1 MFASN
6 GYYTIEHMKKFF
18 NECANEFVAEG
29 EEIIE
34 GDRTNMAIY
43 VIEPLEEDKIKEY
56 FVKHEFYQ
64 LLDYWNSHCIIT
76 DIGIYYFIERNNYHQ
91 LQLMKFDEFKKA
103 YDYNTIVSIEEI
115 NNLSFNE
122 SYKSILESF
131 EKFNDTI
138 FTTSIYKII
147 TANKNELLNA
157 TVNYDDVHTPLIY
170 GNVIDYDDCSMKY
183 NLTFNPDSK
192 YITYFN
198 VNPIIVFLNHLYYYY
213 SFINAYYDVVN
224 DQLKGMI
231 LKIYNADIINISCDD
246 LYEYFNKFY
255 SMYGFNDKENIM
267 SKQSFIRK
275 LKEIFTNHI
284 NDNKLTISLNR
295 FGCSFLIDQYYLSN
309 YITMQQIINLFKN

>member
-1 MFASN
+1 M
-6 GYYTIEHMKKFF
+6 
-18 NECANEFVAEG
+18 
-29 EEIIE
+29 
-34 GDRTNMAIY
+34 
-43 VIEPLEEDKIKEY
+43 
-56 FVKHEFYQ
+56 
-64 LLDYWNSHCIIT
+64 
-76 DIGIYYFIERNNYHQ
+76 
-91 LQLMKFDEFKKA
+91 
-103 YDYNTIVSIEEI
+103 
-115 NNLSFNE
+115 
-122 SYKSILESF
+122 
-131 EKFNDTI
+131 
-138 FTTSIYKII
+138 
-147 TANKNELLNA
+147 
-157 TVNYDDVHTPLIY
+157 IY
-170 GNVIDYDDCSMKY
+170 GNVIDYDDCSIKY
-183 NLTFNPDSK
+183 NLTFNPVSK

-198 VNPIIVFLNHLYYYY
+198 VNPIIIFLNHLYYYY

-284 NDNKLTISLNR
+284 NNNKLTISLNR